1 MKRTACFCEE
11 NPRER
16 IFGRV
21 KSKKQNVILSVAKN
35 LFNFKKKKGNQTMAK
50 FLEVLMFIK
59 EIIADD
65 AKMSKF
71 REVIA
76 DLKELVSDIKDAV
89 ELFKKKEEKEA

>member
-1 MKRTACFCEE
+1 
-11 NPRER
+11 
-16 IFGRV
+16 
-21 KSKKQNVILSVAKN
+21 
-35 LFNFKKKKGNQTMAK
+35 MAK
-50 FLEVLMFIK
+50 FLEILMFIK

-89 ELFKKKEEKEA
+89 ELFKRKEEKEA